1 MRSLIERHLQD
12 AREGRLAY
20 QQCSECGHL
29 QAFVRPFC
37 SSCGSGSLEWKAA
50 AGEGRVVAITTLH
63 RAPTP
68 DYKAQI
74 PYAIALV
81 ELAEGPRVMGHAD
94 DDDLTVGARVTLR
107 FAARGERHL
116 VRFDRHDLGAR
127 T

>member
-1 MRSLIERHLQD
+1 MRSLIERYLQD

-37 SSCGSGSLEWKAA
+37 SSCGSGSVEWKAA
-50 AGEGRVVAITTLH
+50 AGEGRVVAMTTLH

-81 ELAEGPRVMGHAD
+81 ELAEGPRVMGHAEA
-94 DDDLTVGARVTLR
+94 DLTVGERVTLR

-116 VRFDRHDLGAR
+116 VRFDRRDPGAKR
-127 T
+127 